1 MSIVESRNRMTKP
14 NAKQLVLKFSDVC
27 LNKDAFDNPVQQSVT
42 E

>member
-1 MSIVESRNRMTKP
+1 MTKP